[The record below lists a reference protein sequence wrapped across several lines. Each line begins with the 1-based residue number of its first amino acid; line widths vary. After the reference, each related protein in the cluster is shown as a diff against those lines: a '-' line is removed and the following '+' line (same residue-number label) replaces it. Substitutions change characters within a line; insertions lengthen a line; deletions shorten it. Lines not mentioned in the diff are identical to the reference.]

1 MTLISIVTI
10 ISFLLEGVFSNMINI
25 TNSFFAPLFSIVILI
40 VIYPYF
46 NHEESSF
53 LKTCFVLG
61 LAYDFIY
68 TDTLIVNA
76 CIFLI
81 IGYFIIWLNSWLSNH
96 SISVLFMSFI
106 TIVVYRILMYT
117 ILVIVGFLP
126 FNINALFISIYSSI
140 ILNLIYADLLY
151 LICDYFSKKYNIK
164 KID

>member
-1 MTLISIVTI
+1 M
-10 ISFLLEGVFSNMINI
+10 
-25 TNSFFAPLFSIVILI
+25 
-40 VIYPYF
+40 
-46 NHEESSF
+46 
-53 LKTCFVLG
+53 
-61 LAYDFIY
+61 Y
-68 TDTLIVNA
+68 TDTLIVSA

-106 TIVVYRILMYT
+106 TIIVYRILMYT
-117 ILVIVGFLP
+117 ILVIVGFIPINL
-126 FNINALFISIYSSI
+126 NALFTSIYSSI

>member
-10 ISFLLEGVFSNMINI
+10 ISFLLEGVLSNMVNI

-40 VIYPYF
+40 IIYPYF

-106 TIVVYRILMYT
+106 TIIVYRVLMYT
-117 ILVIVGFLP
+117 ILIIVGFLP
-126 FNINALFISIYSSI
+126 INLNSLFISIYSSI
-140 ILNLIYADLLY
+140 ILNLLYADILY

>member
-10 ISFLLEGVFSNMINI
+10 ISFLLEGVFSNMVNI
-25 TNSFFAPLFSIVILI
+25 TNSFFVPLFSIVILI
-40 VIYPYF
+40 IIYPYF

-106 TIVVYRILMYT
+106 TIIVYRVLMYT
-117 ILVIVGFLP
+117 ILIIVGFLP
-126 FNINALFISIYSSI
+126 INLNSLFISIYSSI
-140 ILNLIYADLLY
+140 ILNLLYADILY
-151 LICDYFSKKYNIK
+151 LICDYFSKKCNIK